1 MGRKLARGARRS
13 LFGLAL
19 ASLALQAA
27 AEPARSAHQ
36 VAGLQGPAEILID
49 RWGISHIYAASVR
62 DAFFLQ
68 GYNVARDRLWQIDL
82 WRKRG
87 LGLLAAD
94 FGADFTAQD
103 RASRLFLY
111 RGDMDAEWAAYGPQ
125 AKGYAEAFTA
135 GVNAYV
141 GEIQSGV
148 RPLPEEFQIAGTTP
162 DLWAPEDVVRIRS
175 HGLTR
180 NAAAEVERARIAC
193 AAGLDANALN
203 RRLEPDHSLSI
214 PEGLDPCTIPAGVL
228 GDYRLATQGVTFKA
242 GQVVALAEEIPAD
255 AIGSNNWTVA
265 PARTATGRPILANDP
280 HRAHGVPSLRYIVH
294 MEAPGFSVIGAGE
307 PALPGISIGHNGTIA
322 FGLTIFPA
330 DQEDLYVYETDPNDP
345 NRYRYGDGWAAMEV
359 ASETL
364 EVAGQAPQTVQLKFT
379 RHGPVV
385 FEDPANHRAYAVRSV
400 WSDPG
405 TSAYFGS
412 ADYMTAQD
420 WGEFSTAMAR
430 FGTPSENQVYADTD
444 GNIGWIAAGRVPLRQ
459 GWDGLMPVPGDGRYE
474 WSGFMAAA
482 DLPSRYN
489 PEQGWLATAN
499 QFNLPADYPASRV
512 ISYEW
517 SNPAR
522 MNRIAQVLEADEDL
536 TLAEAMALQIDPT
549 NVTAATLVPLLS
561 DIAAPEP
568 RLAQAIAL
576 LQSWD
581 GRTEVD
587 SAAAA
592 LYEVWLF
599 KHLGQATVQ
608 AAAPAAAHALIGGG
622 DQPAIS
628 AYLTSADPAE
638 RGPILASSLTAALD
652 EVSRRLG
659 PDPAAWAWGDL
670 HQARFEHAL
679 APLLP
684 ADAAERLAVGPAP
697 MAGTMLSPL
706 AASWRASDYRL
717 VSGASFRM
725 VLDVGAWDN
734 SVAINTP
741 GQSGDPASPHYRDLF
756 PLWVKGQYAP
766 LLYSRPAVEAAT
778 EAVLTLTPAAQIKG
792 P

>member
-1 MGRKLARGARRS
+1 MGRNLGRGVRR
-13 LFGLAL
+13 GLLGVAL
-19 ASLALQAA
+19 AGLALQAA

-36 VAGLQGPAEILID
+36 VAGLEAPAEILVD

-68 GYNVARDRLWQIDL
+68 GYNVARDRLWQVDL

-87 LGLLAAD
+87 LGLLAED
-94 FGADFTAQD
+94 FGADFVAQD

-111 RGDMDAEWAAYGPQ
+111 RGDMDAEWAAYGPD

-135 GVNAYV
+135 GINAFV
-141 GEIQSGV
+141 AEIHSGA
-148 RPLPEEFQIAGTTP
+148 RPLPEAFQIAQTRP

-180 NAAAEVERARIAC
+180 NAAAEVERARITC
-193 AAGLDANALN
+193 AAGLEANALN
-203 RRLEPDHSLSI
+203 RRLEPDHRLSI
-214 PEGLDPCTIPAGVL
+214 PEGLDPCTIPAQVL

-242 GQVVALAEEIPAD
+242 GQVMALAEDIPAD

-265 PARTATGRPILANDP
+265 PSRTATGRPILANDP
-280 HRAHGVPSLRYIVH
+280 HRAHGAPSLRYIVH
-294 MEAPGFSVIGAGE
+294 MEAPGFSAIGAGE

-330 DQEDLYVYETDPNDP
+330 DQEDLYVYETDPADP
-345 NRYRYGDGWAAMEV
+345 NRYRYGEGWAAMDV
-359 ASETL
+359 VSETI
-364 EVAGQAPQTVQLKFT
+364 EVAGQGPQSVELKFT

-385 FEDPANHRAYAVRSV
+385 FEDPDNHRAYAVRSV
-400 WSDPG
+400 WSAPG

-412 ADYMTAQD
+412 SDYMTARNWD
-420 WGEFSTAMAR
+420 EFSGAMRR
-430 FGTPSENQVYADTD
+430 FGTPSENQVYADTA

-474 WSGFMAAA
+474 WRGFMDAA

-489 PEQGWLATAN
+489 PDQGWLATAN
-499 QFNLPADYPASRV
+499 QFNLPTDYPAERM

-522 MNRIAQVLEADEDL
+522 MTRIAQVLESDDDL
-536 TLAEAMALQIDPT
+536 TLAEAMALQTDPT

-561 DIAAPEP
+561 DIADPEP
-568 RLAQAIAL
+568 RLARAIAL
-576 LQSWD
+576 LQGWD
-581 GRTEVD
+581 GRTEAD
-587 SAAAA
+587 SPAAA

-599 KHLGQATVQ
+599 KHLGRATVQ
-608 AAAPAAAHALIGGG
+608 AVAPTAARDLIGGG

-628 AYLTSADPAE
+628 AYLVTASPDE
-638 RGPILASSLTAALD
+638 RAPILSASLTAALD

-670 HQARFEHAL
+670 HQARFEHVL
-679 APLLP
+679 APLLS
-684 ADAAERLAVGPAP
+684 AEAAERLAVGPAP

-706 AASWRASDYRL
+706 AASWRASDYRV

-756 PLWVKGQYAP
+756 PLWAKGEYVP
-766 LLYSRPAVEAAT
+766 LLYSRPAIEAAT
-778 EAVLTLTPAAQIKG
+778 ERVLTLTPA